1 MVTKLSPKY
10 PQYTFKKGNVFYFSR
25 VVPNDLSEHYSR
37 KRIVSSLRTT
47 SFNQARILA
56 NTYSNKLEQY
66 WLGLRLEKTQ
76 IPGLNLINTS
86 ATNSDS
92 LLPSIIDAKE
102 LYFSVK
108 GKGKPKLFFDT
119 ANRNIRYLIDCLD
132 NRSIDCYSTK
142 DAAKFREWLIAKG
155 LSNSSLQRIFSGV
168 KAIVTFCI
176 KEQGLDCQNP
186 FTRVYLPA
194 ESKKNK
200 RLPVSS
206 SDLKVL
212 SQSCIE
218 IDDDIRWLVALI
230 INTGMRL
237 SEAIGLLITD
247 LNIDTETPFINVQ
260 PHKHR
265 RLKTDASERVI
276 PLTGI
281 SLWAAKQIKQ
291 NISEGYCFPRYV
303 INHEC
308 KSNSAS
314 ATVNKW
320 IKSIGSKNNVIHG
333 LRHSFRDRLR
343 EVEAPLDMVELLGG
357 WSLKSI
363 GQCYGNGYSLKL
375 MRKYVCLISENQGV

>member
-10 PQYTFKKGNVFYFSR
+10 PRYTFKKGNVFYFTR
-25 VVPNDLSEHYSR
+25 IIPKDLTEHYSR
-37 KRIVSSLRTT
+37 KRIVTSLRTT
-47 SFNQARILA
+47 SLIQARMMA
-56 NTYSNKLEQY
+56 NAYSNKLEQY
-66 WLGLRLEKTQ
+66 WLGLRLEKIQ
-76 IPGLNLINTS
+76 IPGLNLVQASGRNT
-86 ATNSDS
+86 DS

-108 GKGKPKLFFDT
+108 GKGKSKLFFDT

-132 NRSIDCYSTK
+132 NRPIDCYSTK

-168 KAIVTFCI
+168 KAITTFCI

-200 RLPVSS
+200 RLPVSN

-218 IDDDIRWLVALI
+218 INDDIRWLVALI

-237 SEAIGLLITD
+237 SEAIGLLTTD
-247 LNIDTETPFINVQ
+247 LDVDSEIPFITIQ

-303 INHEC
+303 INNEC

-320 IKSIGSKNNVIHG
+320 IKSVGSKNNVIHG

-343 EVEAPLDMVELLGG
+343 EVEAPLDMVENLGG
-357 WSLKSI
+357 WSLKSV
-363 GQCYGNGYSLKL
+363 GQSYGNGYNLEH
-375 MRKYVCLISENQGV
+375 MQKYLIRIAENLPG

>member
-1 MVTKLSPKY
+1 MATKLSPKH
-10 PQYTFKKGNVFYFSR
+10 PQYTFKKGNIFYFSR
-25 VVPNDLSEHYSR
+25 TIPNDLSEHYSR

-56 NTYSNKLEQY
+56 NAYSNKLEQY
-66 WLGLRLEKTQ
+66 WLGLRLEKYQ
-76 IPGLNLINTS
+76 IPGLNLIKVSDTNT
-86 ATNSDS
+86 DS
-92 LLPSIIDAKE
+92 SLPSIIDAKE

-108 GKGKPKLFFDT
+108 GKGKPKLFFNT

-132 NRSIDCYSTK
+132 NRPIDCYSTK

-176 KEQGLDCQNP
+176 KEQGLECQNP
-186 FTRVYLPA
+186 FTRVYLPT
-194 ESKKNK
+194 ESKKAK
-200 RLPVSS
+200 RQPVSK

-212 SQSCIE
+212 SQLCIE

-237 SEAIGLLITD
+237 SEAIGLLTSD
-247 LNIDTETPFINVQ
+247 LNIDNEIAFIIVQ

-265 RLKTDASERVI
+265 RLKTEASERLI
-276 PLTGI
+276 PLAGI
-281 SLWAAKQIKQ
+281 SLWAAKRIKQ
-291 NISEGYCFPRYV
+291 NRSEGYCFPRYV

-314 ATVNKW
+314 ATINKW
-320 IKSIGSKNNVIHG
+320 IKSVGSKSNVIHG

-343 EVEAPLDMVELLGG
+343 EVETPLDMVEQLGG
-357 WSLKSI
+357 WSIKSI
-363 GQCYGNGYSLKL
+363 GQTYGNGYSLEL
-375 MRKYVCLISENQGV
+375 TQKYLIKIADNLLL

>member
-1 MVTKLSPKY
+1 MATKSSPKY
-10 PQYTFKKGNVFYFSR
+10 PRYTFKKGKVFYFTR
-25 VVPNDLSEHYSR
+25 VVPQDLCEHYSR
-37 KRIVSSLRTT
+37 KRIVASLRTT

-76 IPGLNLINTS
+76 IPGLNLIKTSGTNT
-86 ATNSDS
+86 DS

-142 DAAKFREWLIAKG
+142 DAAKFREWLIARG
-155 LSNSSLQRIFSGV
+155 FSNSSLQRIFSGV

-206 SDLKVL
+206 SDLRVL

-230 INTGMRL
+230 INTGMGL
-237 SEAIGLLITD
+237 SEAIGLLTTD
-247 LNIDTETPFINVQ
+247 LNIDSEIPFITIQ

-265 RLKTDASERVI
+265 RLKTDASERTI

-320 IKSIGSKNNVIHG
+320 IKSVGSKNNVIHG

-343 EVEAPLDMVELLGG
+343 EVEAPLDMVEQMGG
-357 WSLKSI
+357 WSLKSV
-363 GQCYGNGYSLKL
+363 GQTYGNGYNLEL
-375 MRKYVCLISENQGV
+375 TQKYLIKIADNLRV